1 MQLYLLKHVSV
12 MGDQMLKFIFVIL
25 IGCFTSRYVLISMV
39 IKFRNESFNFQL
51 IIIGCFTSRYVL
63 NSLVIKF
70 RNESSNFQL
79 IIKMH
84 TA

>member
-1 MQLYLLKHVSV
+1 MQLYLLKHISV
-12 MGDQMLKFIFVIL
+12 MCDQMFKFIFVIM
-25 IGCFTSRYVLISMV
+25 IGS
-39 IKFRNESFNFQL
+39 
-51 IIIGCFTSRYVL
+51 FTSRYVL